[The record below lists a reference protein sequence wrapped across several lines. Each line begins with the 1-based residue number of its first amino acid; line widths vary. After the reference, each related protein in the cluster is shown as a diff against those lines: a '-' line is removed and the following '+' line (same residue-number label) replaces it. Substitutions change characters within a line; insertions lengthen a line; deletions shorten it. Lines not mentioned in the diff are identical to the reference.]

1 MGWLTEMWRP
11 LAAVYIVYN
20 AATMSAIKCYEQH
33 PPQHAAF
40 LSPPSFLF
48 ARDLSQREEKRRRRR
63 FASALFDR
71 YDRQRASVVMQGPS
85 YPTETVLSNE
95 ITTVLIRYCDYLG
108 TRQKIVTGQ

>member
-1 MGWLTEMWRP
+1 MNSTP
-11 LAAVYIVYN
+11 LN
-20 AATMSAIKCYEQH
+20 MQPSSLLLLF
-33 PPQHAAF
+33 F
-40 LSPPSFLF
+40 L
-48 ARDLSQREEKRRRRR
+48 REIYRKERRSGDVVA